1 MPKTERNFVLSP
13 SGFRA
18 IILSGAVAGLLPM
31 IETYGVLATNFIAA
45 ILAWIGFG

>member
-1 MPKTERNFVLSP
+1 MRTKQNFVLSP

-18 IILSGAVAGLLPM
+18 MIVSGAIAGLLPM
-31 IETYGVLATNFIAA
+31 IETYGVLVTNFIAA